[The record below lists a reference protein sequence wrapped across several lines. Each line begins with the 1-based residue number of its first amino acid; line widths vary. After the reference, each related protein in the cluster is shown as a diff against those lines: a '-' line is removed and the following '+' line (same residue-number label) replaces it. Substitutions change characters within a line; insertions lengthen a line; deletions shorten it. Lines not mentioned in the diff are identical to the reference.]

1 MSAAAVLQVRGVSK
15 RFGTRPVLDGVGF
28 DARPGEIL
36 GLIGPNGAGKT
47 TLLECLAGTIRADA
61 GTAFYEGR
69 DVAPPSRRDIL
80 FYVPDAIAPWPDQSV
95 RRVLGFYGSLFARP
109 PAQIEQWLG
118 ALGLSPLLDSRVGAL
133 SKGERKRFLLL
144 LGLATPQPVLLL
156 DEPFDGLDL
165 RQARDAA
172 LLLRQ
177 VSRAGR
183 SLVVSIHQL
192 PEAERACDRLVLL
205 DAGRTVGEGDLAALR
220 ARAGLSEGGLTEVFL
235 ALT

>member
-15 RFGTRPVLDGVGF
+15 KFGTRPVLDGVGF

-61 GTAFYEGR
+61 GTALYEGR
-69 DVAPPSRRDIL
+69 DVAAASRRDVL

-95 RRVLGFYGSLFARP
+95 RRVLGFYGALFARA

-118 ALGLSPLLDSRVGAL
+118 ALALLPLLDSRVGAL

-172 LLLRQ
+172 RAAAPGRARRPHR
-177 VSRAGR
+177 SSSRSISCPRRSARATASSCSMPAGPWARATSPPCGRAPASRRAG
-183 SLVVSIHQL
+183 
-192 PEAERACDRLVLL
+192 
-205 DAGRTVGEGDLAALR
+205 
-220 ARAGLSEGGLTEVFL
+220 
-235 ALT
+235 